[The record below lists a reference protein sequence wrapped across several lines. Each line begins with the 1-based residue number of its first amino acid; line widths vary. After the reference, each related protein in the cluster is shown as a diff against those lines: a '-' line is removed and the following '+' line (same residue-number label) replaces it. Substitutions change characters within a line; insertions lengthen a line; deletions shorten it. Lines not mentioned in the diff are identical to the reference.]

1 MERKSQIAA
10 GGDFSLVLCSNNQLY
25 SFGNNRSGQLGLESK
40 IKSGR
45 MPRPLK
51 MASLGQ
57 IAAISAGGSHSLL
70 LNSQGQVFSFGSHQ
84 YGQLGL
90 GPLIGNCISGPLMI
104 KTSEIG
110 KIIAVSAGEFHS
122 LILNDQGQV
131 FSFGN
136 NNHGQLG
143 QGDLIG
149 RNVPT
154 LINPFGIGWI
164 IAISAGGTHS
174 LILNDQGQVFG
185 FGYNGYAQ
193 FGLGD
198 KVDRLVP
205 ILIDSI
211 GDIVAISAGGDH
223 SLFLNDQGQVF
234 SCGSNICGQL
244 GLGWRAGFGGIIPM
258 LPGLGAGLGG
268 PMQTFNLPMLIDD
281 PKIGTIVAI
290 SAGSSSSFILNSQ
303 GQIFGF
309 GNGQSGRLGI
319 GNSMFQY
326 SPVLIS
332 GSGIGKVLDITTG
345 QYHSLLLNDQG
356 QIYSFGDNESGRLGL
371 GDTKEKWVPML
382 IEKLG

>member
-1 MERKSQIAA
+1 
-10 GGDFSLVLCSNNQLY
+10 
-25 SFGNNRSGQLGLESK
+25 
-40 IKSGR
+40 
-45 MPRPLK
+45 
-51 MASLGQ
+51 
-57 IAAISAGGSHSLL
+57 
-70 LNSQGQVFSFGSHQ
+70 
-84 YGQLGL
+84 
-90 GPLIGNCISGPLMI
+90 
-104 KTSEIG
+104 
-110 KIIAVSAGEFHS
+110 
-122 LILNDQGQV
+122 
-131 FSFGN
+131 
-136 NNHGQLG
+136 
-143 QGDLIG
+143 
-149 RNVPT
+149 
-154 LINPFGIGWI
+154 
-164 IAISAGGTHS
+164 
-174 LILNDQGQVFG
+174 
-185 FGYNGYAQ
+185 
-193 FGLGD
+193 
-198 KVDRLVP
+198 
-205 ILIDSI
+205 
-211 GDIVAISAGGDH
+211 
-223 SLFLNDQGQVF
+223 
-234 SCGSNICGQL
+234 
-244 GLGWRAGFGGIIPM
+244 M